1 MIRRRGWSRFK
12 VRIAAPANVPQAD
25 IHVTVNE
32 LVLSPAL
39 ASDDRL
45 TAALD
50 SPLPYAFFDPGV
62 IEAQVAL
69 AVGRL
74 SVGHADFEAV
84 RAVLSPRAA
93 TSSGKLEG
101 AGPGGQFTLPRDVLR
116 AVCNHFYDMPPETTG
131 DATFCCGGGG
141 GLLTDDLLE
150 LRVKGARPRMQAL
163 HDVVER
169 HDVTHMVAICAICK
183 SQFAKVMPQYGF
195 GMDQI
200 LSLHQLVGDALV
212 LGDHGR

>member
-1 MIRRRGWSRFK
+1 MGDLLWAAPGFAPQAQISGISFSFEAQPEAHDLLQAVAHTDTAPMRVEGRLRPSPDGYRVDGGVVQADRERAVFK

-50 SPLPYAFFDPGV
+50 SPLPYAFFVPGV

-69 AVGRL
+69 VVGRL

-101 AGPGGQFTLPRDVLR
+101 A
-116 AVCNHFYDMPPETTG
+116 
-131 DATFCCGGGG
+131 
-141 GLLTDDLLE
+141 
-150 LRVKGARPRMQAL
+150 
-163 HDVVER
+163 
-169 HDVTHMVAICAICK
+169 
-183 SQFAKVMPQYGF
+183 
-195 GMDQI
+195 
-200 LSLHQLVGDALV
+200 
-212 LGDHGR
+212 DHA